1 MKTTECEN
9 AGPRCHGCRHFLVTH
24 DTARPY
30 ACHAFGIKSRRLP
43 SDEVRDASG
52 WPCAAC
58 EPRAALPGAQLDPAP
73 RRVSARDTGGRG
85 LLA

>member
-1 MKTTECEN
+1 VKTTECEN

-30 ACHAFGIKSRRLP
+30 ACRAFGIKSRRLP

-58 EPRAALPGAQLDPAP
+58 EPRPALPEGRLQPVGRAT
-73 RRVSARDTGGRG
+73 RRSRSKGGG